1 MRNVKKKVHYRLHGL
16 HICLPD
22 GSTENTLVYVS
33 RLKNVTK
40 AKTLLGVESTEHPKL
55 YNDCQIQLR

>member
-22 GSTENTLVYVS
+22 GSTENTLVS
-33 RLKNVTK
+33 
-40 AKTLLGVESTEHPKL
+40 P
-55 YNDCQIQLR
+55 D